1 MFIRAYLRASTEDQ
15 NADRAREELNAF
27 AKAHGQQIACYYTEN
42 VSGTKLDRPEL
53 NRLLS
58 DAQDGDVLLLE
69 QVDRLTRLKDAD
81 WKNLKRRIEDKG
93 LSVVS
98 LDLPTS
104 HQALTQQAQ
113 DGFTGA
119 MLKAINAMLLDML
132 AAIAR
137 KDYDDRRRRQAQ
149 GIEAAKKDKK
159 YAGRKPDT
167 KLHDLII
174 KLRGEDRSLNEIAAL
189 AGCSKATVC
198 RVLSDAKEAQ
208 A

>member
-15 NADRAREELNAF
+15 NAERAREELRAF
-27 AKAHGQQIACYYTEN
+27 AESQGYRVATFYTEN
-42 VSGTKLDRPEL
+42 VTGTALERPEL

-58 DAQDGDVLLLE
+58 DAQEGDVLLLE
-69 QVDRLTRLKDAD
+69 QVDRLTRLKDDD

-93 LSVVS
+93 LLVVS

-104 HQALTQQAQ
+104 HQALTQQTQ
-113 DGFTGA
+113 DGFTGT

-149 GIEAAKKDKK
+149 GIKAARDANK
-159 YAGRKPDT
+159 YAGRKADT
-167 KLHDLII
+167 KKHAQVV
-174 KLRGEDRSLNEIAAL
+174 KLRSEGRSLNEIAKL
-189 AGCSKATVC
+189 VGYSKATVC
-198 RVLSDAKEAQ
+198 RVIADAKAVKS
-208 A
+208 